1 MEIQIQA
8 ARQLLHHTLMLKD
21 AGVPYTKESAMVKTF
36 CSDTAMRVTRDAL
49 EILGAYGYS
58 TDCEVEKLVRDAKI
72 MQIYE
77 GTNQIQR
84 LVVGRAILSNP
95 VAAKGTE
102 DAAKTMRGAV

>member
-1 MEIQIQA
+1 
-8 ARQLLHHTLMLKD
+8 
-21 AGVPYTKESAMVKTF
+21 MVKTF